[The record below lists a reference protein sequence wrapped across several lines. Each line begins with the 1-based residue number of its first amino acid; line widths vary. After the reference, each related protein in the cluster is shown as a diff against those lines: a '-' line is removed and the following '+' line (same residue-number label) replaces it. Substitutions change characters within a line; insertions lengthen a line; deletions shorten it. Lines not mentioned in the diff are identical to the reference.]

1 MSVKRKKTSEAI
13 RIRAQGDGDRPVV
26 LHPEDDDV
34 FVRTGRQVIEACR
47 LGISIEVWMHEFREM
62 LGHVHRWAQ
71 QHGSRIRACYA
82 APRGAS
88 IGLYFVPRTET
99 FDFDLAEELAPLNR
113 DLVKAFNIG
122 MIEVHQI
129 PERERDRFISPEAV
143 RTVFCD
149 AQGAP

>member
-1 MSVKRKKTSEAI
+1 MNVERETSSDAI

-62 LGHVHRWAQ
+62 LERVRQW
-71 QHGSRIRACYA
+71 SRTHEARVQACYA

-88 IGLYFVPRTET
+88 IGLYFIPRTEG
-99 FDFDLAEELAPLNR
+99 FDFDLADDLAPLNR
-113 DLVKAFNIG
+113 DLVKSFNIG
-122 MIEVHQI
+122 MIEIHQI
-129 PERERDRFISPEAV
+129 PERERDRFISPDAV
-143 RTVFCD
+143 RTVFPD
-149 AQGAP
+149 AQSAP